1 MYFLD
6 YIMRRKGK
14 LPLKKKYFHTKRK
27 IDRKDIAFLKRKVE
41 TIKQKKLKNKREK
54 KEKRKFW
61 Y

>member
-1 MYFLD
+1 
-6 YIMRRKGK
+6 MRRKGK